1 MCYDIGM
8 MKARR
13 RKLKKAGTPAKLDSV
28 MRRYREIIAAERVGP
43 DDLPHVKL
51 APPAVKPKGVTA
63 EQIRRAVRRAVEEY
77 VERHSKTLA
86 RS

>member
-1 MCYDIGM
+1 M

-13 RKLKKAGTPAKLDSV
+13 RKPKRGSTPAELDPV
-28 MRRYREIIAAERVGP
+28 MRRYREIIAAQGAGP
-43 DDLPHVKL
+43 DDLPHVKI
-51 APPAVKPKGVTA
+51 APPAVKPVGITPQ
-63 EQIRRAVRRAVEEY
+63 QIRRAVRKAVEEY

>member
-1 MCYDIGM
+1 M
-8 MKARR
+8 MKERR
-13 RKLKKAGTPAKLDSV
+13 RKLKNASTPAELDPV

-51 APPAVKPKGVTA
+51 APPAVKPKGITRQ
-63 EQIRRAVRRAVEEY
+63 QIRRAVRRAVEEY
-77 VERHSKTLA
+77 VERHGKTLA